1 MLLDGDEVQFR
12 AGEFRVSVV
21 ADFALEEFVF
31 IGDV

>member
-1 MLLDGDEVQFR
+1 VLLDGDEVQFR
-12 AGEFRVSVV
+12 TGEFGVPLV